1 MAKKKLGLE
10 DLGGF
15 VFSTNDEFDETSYTN
30 GDSQEELAPEDQ
42 KLEAHFS
49 NKGRG
54 GKTVTIIKNY
64 QGPEEELIK
73 LGKLLKKKC
82 GVGGSTKDGEIII
95 QGDDREK
102 IMQILQNEGYQ
113 VKRVGG

>member
-1 MAKKKLGLE
+1 MAKKKLSNLS

-15 VFSTNDEFDETSYTN
+15 VFSTNENFDLNQNET
-30 GDSQEELAPEDQ
+30 QETLAPKEQ
-42 KLEAHFS
+42 YLEALFS

-54 GKTVTIIKNY
+54 GKTVTVIK
-64 QGPEEELIK
+64 GFEGADEDLK
-73 LGKLLKKKC
+73 ALGKLLKTKC

-95 QGDDREK
+95 QGKFRDKVME
-102 IMQILQNEGYQ
+102 ILKAEGYN